1 MDANRRQNRLPTLW
15 GIQLSILKTTQWLSD
30 AIYVKQD
37 DIILRNKG
45 GVARIWTFIESH
57 DKEGAKGQV

>member
-1 MDANRRQNRLPTLW
+1 MQGWTLIADKIDYQLYGAYNCPSW
-15 GIQLSILKTTQWLSD
+15 KQLSGP
-30 AIYVKQD
+30 VKQD